1 MADSAILAGGAQLS
15 ILMGPLTF
23 SAAPPEL
30 ARALVEAQVTSAA
43 GQRSGFQLRFA
54 LARGGFV
61 ETELLANGFFEPPMR
76 VILVAIFNGIPTV
89 LSDGVIGRVDVG
101 QSSHVGASTLTVS
114 GSDVSQMMDL
124 ADLSGVPMPAMPAVA
139 RVYFILARYAMY
151 GVIPVAFPSVL
162 DVTPNPL
169 DEIPGQQGTDYAY
182 LSQLADEAGYVFFV
196 EPQDIPGVNTAYW
209 GPEIRVGLPQPPLRV
224 NMGTASNVDQ
234 MSFSYDGLRKTL
246 YAVWINEPISHVNF
260 PLPLPDMNPLSPPQG
275 LIPVPPRQ
283 FRQLGHS
290 APAARSPSSPD
301 DRRDATSRGQ
311 IPRAIVRGLA
321 RAAQSSNVVSA
332 TGSLDAR
339 RYGGILRA
347 RQLVNVQGASIDFD
361 GQYFVRSVTTTLK
374 RGALTQSFALER
386 NALRPFSDT
395 VPG

>member
-1 MADSAILAGGAQLS
+1 
-15 ILMGPLTF
+15 
-23 SAAPPEL
+23 
-30 ARALVEAQVTSAA
+30 
-43 GQRSGFQLRFA
+43 
-54 LARGGFV
+54 
-61 ETELLANGFFEPPMR
+61 
-76 VILVAIFNGIPTV
+76 
-89 LSDGVIGRVDVG
+89 
-101 QSSHVGASTLTVS
+101 
-114 GSDVSQMMDL
+114 
-124 ADLSGVPMPAMPAVA
+124 
-139 RVYFILARYAMY
+139 
-151 GVIPVAFPSVL
+151 
-162 DVTPNPL
+162 
-169 DEIPGQQGTDYAY
+169 
-182 LSQLADEAGYVFFV
+182 
-196 EPQDIPGVNTAYW
+196 
-209 GPEIRVGLPQPPLRV
+209 
-224 NMGTASNVDQ
+224 
-234 MSFSYDGLRKTL
+234 
-246 YAVWINEPISHVNF
+246 
-260 PLPLPDMNPLSPPQG
+260 MNPLSPPQG

-332 TGSLDAR
+332 TGSLYAR